1 MVKEAGIQTQVRN
14 DQDIR
19 SVSMSDKHQNSYD
32 DYIVVG
38 GKRRWFGTPM
48 STKDSPTKPDAYS
61 EQSSSAKKRTVA

>member
-1 MVKEAGIQTQVRN
+1 
-14 DQDIR
+14 
-19 SVSMSDKHQNSYD
+19 MSDKHQNNYD
-32 DYIVVG
+32 EYIVVS